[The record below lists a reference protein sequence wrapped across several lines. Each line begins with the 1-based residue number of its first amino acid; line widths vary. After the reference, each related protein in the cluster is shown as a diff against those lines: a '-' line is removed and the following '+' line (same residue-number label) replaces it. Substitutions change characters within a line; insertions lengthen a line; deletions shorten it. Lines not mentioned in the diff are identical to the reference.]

1 MFIKNLSFFTICL
14 ALSSC
19 IPTKIQDFSSKNLSL
34 EKTCTSGGEIRTNA
48 KGEKY
53 YEEARFKKTDINKN
67 FYFIR
72 HGQTDLN
79 IHGIAP
85 RDLDLQVLINEEG
98 QSQAARAAK
107 LLKNKGI
114 KIIVASPLIRAKQT
128 AEILNKELNV
138 PIIYDNGLKE
148 ANWGIKEGENINKA
162 SEHKKLWRKGD
173 FVPGAESLY
182 LLQTRIHKTI
192 VDIVNKYDNALIVGH
207 SVFYGNLVLLLN
219 GEYAKGENAVPYYF
233 EPISDKSSKG
243 LYKIAPLM

>member
-1 MFIKNLSFFTICL
+1 MYIKNLSFLTICL

-19 IPTKIQDFSSKNLSL
+19 TPTKIQDCNNKDLSL
-34 EKTCTSGGEIRTNA
+34 EKDCALKDEISTNA

-53 YEEARFKKTDINKN
+53 YEEARFKKPDIHKS

-85 RDLDLQVLINEEG
+85 GDFDLQVPINEEG
-98 QSQAARAAK
+98 KSQAARAAK

-114 KIIVASPLIRAKQT
+114 KVILASPRIRAKQT

-138 PIIYDNGLKE
+138 SIIYDNGLKE

-182 LLQTRIHKTI
+182 HLQTRIHKTM
-192 VDIVNKYDNALIVGH
+192 VDIVNKYDNVMIIGH

-233 EPISDKSSKG
+233 EPISDKSSKD
-243 LYKIAPLM
+243 LYKIIPLM

>member
-1 MFIKNLSFFTICL
+1 MFIKNLSFLIICL

-19 IPTKIQDFSSKNLSL
+19 IPTKIEDFRSKNLSL
-34 EKTCTSGGEIRTNA
+34 EKTYTSEGEIRTNA
-48 KGEKY
+48 KDEKY
-53 YEEARFKKTDINKN
+53 YEEARFKKPDINKS

-79 IHGIAP
+79 INGIAP
-85 RDLDLQVLINEEG
+85 HDLDLQVPLNKEG
-98 QSQAARAAK
+98 KSQAARAAK

-114 KIIVASPLIRAKQT
+114 KIILASPLIRAKQT

-162 SEHKKLWRKGD
+162 SEHKKLWRKGE

-233 EPISDKSSKG
+233 EPISDKSSKD
-243 LYKIAPLM
+243 LYKIDPLM